1 MGPGFGGINIGGF
14 ALPEI
19 NMEEVN
25 AGIAAQLA
33 PEIAKYLA
41 EQNLSTATNEFEK
54 DVAENTIDQITDY
67 ETGIGTLPPV
77 VEEILEE
84 IRQPREDVVYARD
97 DRPIRS
103 YSPSYFSGE
112 DERAIGR
119 ENEGIASI
127 ATPAPIPTPVP
138 APMPVPVPAP
148 APIVETVNQNM
159 GIQNL
164 PTNTEADL
172 KEFYNPSYMGFE
184 DERAIGRE
192 DLRNLGVDLSVL
204 PTVSPVSIEKMPAP
218 AITPSIAPVADI
230 VGGYTDIQ
238 TMPDNTGMFIRQ
250 LPPPSPI
257 SNLIRQQ
264 RQAYNSA
271 LQNAVYNPQTSQP
284 RSMYI
289 RPMSAAEFG
298 SRPGEELTTNQP
310 TNLLAMQRGGAMK
323 LPNSPMNMGLGG
335 LPPMQQ
341 NDKLTQLF
349 AQSFNP
355 RR

>member
-14 ALPEI
+14 VLPEI

-41 EQNLSTATNEFEK
+41 EQDLSTATNEFEK

-77 VEEILEE
+77 VEEIFKT

-97 DRPIRS
+97 D
-103 YSPSYFSGE
+103 YNPSYFGGE

-119 ENEGIASI
+119 ENEAVASI
-127 ATPAPIPTPVP
+127 ATPTPTPT
-138 APMPVPVPAP
+138 
-148 APIVETVNQNM
+148 PIVETVNQNM
-159 GIQNL
+159 GIQSL
-164 PTNTEADL
+164 PTNTEVYSN
-172 KEFYNPSYMGFE
+172 KFYNPSYMGFE

-192 DLRNLGVDLSVL
+192 DEFAIA
-204 PTVSPVSIEKMPAP
+204 PTRA
-218 AITPSIAPVADI
+218 PSIAPSANV

-238 TMPDNTGMFIRQ
+238 TMPDNTGMSIRR
-250 LPPPSPI
+250 LPPPPSPV

-298 SRPGEELTTNQP
+298 SRPGEEVTTNQP
-310 TNLLAMQRGGAMK
+310 NNLLAMQGGGAMK
-323 LPNSPMNMGLGG
+323 LPNSSMNMGLGG

-341 NDKLTQLF
+341 NDKLTKLF

>member
-41 EQNLSTATNEFEK
+41 EQDLSFATNEFEK

-84 IRQPREDVVYARD
+84 IRQPKEDVVYARD
-97 DRPIRS
+97 DRPIRG
-103 YSPSYFSGE
+103 YSPSYFGGE

-127 ATPAPIPTPVP
+127 ATPAPAPT
-138 APMPVPVPAP
+138 PAP
-148 APIVETVNQNM
+148 AYFNAPKLTNEELAA
-159 GIQNL
+159 GIRGL
-164 PTNTEADL
+164 
-172 KEFYNPSYMGFE
+172 YNFE

-192 DLRNLGVDLSVL
+192 NEAPYIPSDLTPPDIINPIIEIDRSAPRIGRENIPPYDPDQL
-204 PTVSPVSIEKMPAP
+204 PGEFSEPVRL
-218 AITPSIAPVADI
+218 
-230 VGGYTDIQ
+230 
-238 TMPDNTGMFIRQ
+238 PDNERVFGRPV
-250 LPPPSPI
+250 LESSPI
-257 SNLIRQQ
+257 SNLIQQQ

-271 LQNAVYNPQTSQP
+271 LQNAVYNPQPSQQ

-298 SRPGEELTTNQP
+298 SRPGEEFQTAPNFI
-310 TNLLAMQRGGAMK
+310 AMKGGGSMK

>member
-41 EQNLSTATNEFEK
+41 EQDLSFATNEFEK

-84 IRQPREDVVYARD
+84 IRQPKEDVVYARD
-97 DRPIRS
+97 DRPIRG
-103 YSPSYFSGE
+103 YSPSYFGGE

-119 ENEGIASI
+119 ENEAPYIPSDL
-127 ATPAPIPTPVP
+127 TPPDIINPIIEIDRSAP
-138 APMPVPVPAP
+138 
-148 APIVETVNQNM
+148 
-159 GIQNL
+159 
-164 PTNTEADL
+164 
-172 KEFYNPSYMGFE
+172 
-184 DERAIGRE
+184 RIGRE
-192 DLRNLGVDLSVL
+192 NIPPYDPDQL
-204 PTVSPVSIEKMPAP
+204 PGEFSEPVRL
-218 AITPSIAPVADI
+218 
-230 VGGYTDIQ
+230 
-238 TMPDNTGMFIRQ
+238 PDNERVFGRPV
-250 LPPPSPI
+250 LESSPI
-257 SNLIRQQ
+257 SNLIQQQ

-271 LQNAVYNPQTSQP
+271 LQNAVYNPQPSQQ

-298 SRPGEELTTNQP
+298 SRPGEEFQTAPNFI
-310 TNLLAMQRGGAMK
+310 AMKGGGSMK

>member
-41 EQNLSTATNEFEK
+41 EQDLSFATNEFEK

-84 IRQPREDVVYARD
+84 IRQPKEDVVYARD
-97 DRPIRS
+97 DRPIRG
-103 YSPSYFSGE
+103 YSPSYFGGE

-119 ENEGIASI
+119 ENEAPYIPSDL
-127 ATPAPIPTPVP
+127 TPPDIINPIIEIDRSAP
-138 APMPVPVPAP
+138 
-148 APIVETVNQNM
+148 
-159 GIQNL
+159 
-164 PTNTEADL
+164 
-172 KEFYNPSYMGFE
+172 
-184 DERAIGRE
+184 RIGRE
-192 DLRNLGVDLSVL
+192 NIPPYDPDQL
-204 PTVSPVSIEKMPAP
+204 PGEFSEPVRL
-218 AITPSIAPVADI
+218 
-230 VGGYTDIQ
+230 
-238 TMPDNTGMFIRQ
+238 PDNERVFGRPV
-250 LPPPSPI
+250 LESSPI
-257 SNLIRQQ
+257 SNLIQQQ

-271 LQNAVYNPQTSQP
+271 LQNAVYNPQPSQQ

-298 SRPGEELTTNQP
+298 SRPGEEFQTAPNFI
-310 TNLLAMQRGGAMK
+310 AMKGGGSIK